1 MWKHFK
7 FDPNSVNFSCFT
19 DEKFNKFDNL
29 LRFEWEHA
37 VSQDLFMFTID
48 YNAKQRILDDGNLNY
63 IIGLN
68 RDRQEKRRVPY
79 LFEHVNIPFDNKKF
93 HFNKIKDAEVLF
105 SLDNEQQT
113 DKHLIIINAA
123 PIRPYHV
130 LLVPYRELEQ
140 PQVIERNNLISIIF
154 PDVANPLCLDSLC
167 DLLLGQIIE
176 TKYVVTADCIVFG
189 CEFVAASAHPYIVAG
204 LNSLCAYASVNH
216 LHLHGMY
223 CPGRMFIQTLKC
235 SVFHTK
241 SNCYLLDSF
250 QPQAFAFE
258 VKHIDEFNKISQD
271 VYKITNYLM
280 LNNIAHNV
288 AIVKGDSFS
297 SADNVLRIFIWFRQ
311 SITNGEKFER
321 CNFAFLEL
329 SGFMT
334 MPDEKVYNTL
344 TESEMCQH
352 MNRLGLSVEEQ
363 ERIKDDVK
371 NLLDN

>member
-19 DEKFNKFDNL
+19 DEKFNEFDNL
-29 LRFEWEHA
+29 LRCEWEHA
-37 VSQDLFMFTID
+37 VSQGLFMFTID
-48 YNAKQRILDDGNLNY
+48 YNAKQRILDDGGLNY

-105 SLDNEQQT
+105 SLDDEQQT

-130 LLVPYRELEQ
+130 LLVPYRKLEQ
-140 PQVIERNNLISIIF
+140 PQ
-154 PDVANPLCLDSLC
+154 
-167 DLLLGQIIE
+167 
-176 TKYVVTADCIVFG
+176 VVTADCIVFG
-189 CEFVAASAHPYIVAG
+189 CEFVAASAHPYLVAG

-271 VYKITNYLM
+271 VYRITNYLT

-297 SADNVLRIFIWFRQ
+297 SANNVLRIFIWFRQ
-311 SITNGEKFER
+311 SITNGKKFER

-329 SGFMT
+329 GGFMT
-334 MPDEKVYNTL
+334 MPDEEVYNTL

-352 MNRLGLSVEEQ
+352 MNALALSVEEQ
-363 ERIKDDVK
+363 KRIKDDVK